1 MAPPSTGT
9 GRLIKHR
16 LSSRLRVVTVDSLM
30 RVKLNARDGLDGI
43 RISSA
48 NSAGDNLDEVVT
60 PLIKKYFHAVN
71 DLMLADQIV
80 HEVADAEYH
89 EDVEINDEMED
100 TLEDVTFQED
110 QED

>member
-1 MAPPSTGT
+1 M
-9 GRLIKHR
+9 
-16 LSSRLRVVTVDSLM
+16 
-30 RVKLNARDGLDGI
+30 
-43 RISSA
+43 
-48 NSAGDNLDEVVT
+48 
-60 PLIKKYFHAVN
+60 N

-100 TLEDVTFQED
+100 ALEDVTFQED